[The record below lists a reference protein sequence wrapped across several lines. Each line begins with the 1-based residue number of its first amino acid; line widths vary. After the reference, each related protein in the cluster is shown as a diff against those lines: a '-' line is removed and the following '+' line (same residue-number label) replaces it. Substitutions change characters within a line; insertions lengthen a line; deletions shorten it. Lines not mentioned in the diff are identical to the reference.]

1 MALEVVWTRFAEN
14 RLSDIFDYYKSKAS
28 LQVAKKITTKIIDK
42 TISLEKQPKL
52 GAIEELLN
60 NRIQEF
66 RYLVS
71 TNYKIIYYI
80 NYQTE
85 KVVIVNVFDTR
96 QNPDKIVA
104 TE

>member
-28 LQVAKKITTKIIDK
+28 LQIAKKIITKIIDK
-42 TISLEKQPKL
+42 TISLAKQPEL

-60 NRIQEF
+60 NRLQEF

-85 KVVIVNVFDTR
+85 KVVIANVFDTR
-96 QNPDKIVA
+96 QNPIKIVD